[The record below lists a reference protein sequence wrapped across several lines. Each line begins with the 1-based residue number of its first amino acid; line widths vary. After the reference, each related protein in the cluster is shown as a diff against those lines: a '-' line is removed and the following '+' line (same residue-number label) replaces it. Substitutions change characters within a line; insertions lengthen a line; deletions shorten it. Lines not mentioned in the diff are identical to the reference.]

1 MRSPRTARPI
11 GVVAGTAVLALL
23 ATVPAQA
30 SPETA
35 PSASPTASPTPTAS
49 PSPTAGSTPS
59 AGSSPSASPVAVV
72 LPGKLKLGD
81 KGKNVRKLQSR
92 LNQAGFHDDHIT
104 STFDADTQLGVAGF
118 QRKYKLKGTKGVAGN
133 AVWKKLLEVT
143 REPTANELN
152 NVYKPG
158 KTLMKKGTKGKKV
171 RNLEARLA
179 QVKLFKGKVGA
190 VYDAKTVTSVR
201 KWQKKMKLPVT
212 GKVDARTLQRLE
224 KSTRVPTKTEM
235 YNLSVKGSK
244 LDERCKTGR
253 VLCIDKTDRSL
264 RWVINGVVKKRLDAR
279 FGGSRTA
286 TREGQFKVYWK
297 SRNHVSSLYNSPMPF
312 AMFFSGGQAV
322 HYSVDFA
329 TRGYNGASH
338 GCVNIRDRAA
348 IERLFDTVRV
358 GDKVV
363 VYRS

>member
-1 MRSPRTARPI
+1 MGAAAAAAAL
-11 GVVAGTAVLALL
+11 VLL
-23 ATVPAQA
+23 ATVPGHAAPQD
-30 SPETA
+30 A
-35 PSASPTASPTPTAS
+35 PSTSPTTSPS
-49 PSPTAGSTPS
+49 SSPTAGPTTAPTTP
-59 AGSSPSASPVAVV
+59 AAPV

-81 KGKNVRKLQSR
+81 KGKYVKELQSR
-92 LNQAGFHDDHIT
+92 LNQLGFHDDHIT
-104 STFDADTQLGVAGF
+104 RTFDADTQLGVAAF
-118 QRKYKLKGTKGVAGN
+118 QRKYKVKGTKGVAGDR
-133 AVWKKLLEVT
+133 VWTKLFQVT
-143 REPTANELN
+143 RTPTANELN

-171 RNLEARLA
+171 RRLEARLA
-179 QVKLFKGKVGA
+179 QVKLFTGKVGA
-190 VYDAKTVTSVR
+190 VYDAKTVKSVR
-201 KWQKKMKLPVT
+201 KFQKKKKLPVT

-224 KSTRVPTKTEM
+224 KVTRIPTRTEM

-264 RWVINGVVKKRLDAR
+264 RWVVNGVVKTRLDAR
-279 FGGSRTA
+279 FGSSRTA
-286 TREGQFKVYWK
+286 TREGQFQVYWK

-329 TRGYNGASH
+329 TVGYNGASH

-348 IERLFDTVRV
+348 IEKLFNTVRV